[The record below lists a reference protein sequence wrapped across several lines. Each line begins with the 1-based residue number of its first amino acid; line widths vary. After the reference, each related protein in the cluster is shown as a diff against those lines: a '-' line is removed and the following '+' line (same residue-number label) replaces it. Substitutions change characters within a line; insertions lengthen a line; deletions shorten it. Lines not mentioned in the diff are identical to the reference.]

1 MTHIEKI
8 KNLIDKYN
16 GIVTSAM
23 LKKNNIPI
31 LHLKLYAVQL
41 LK

>member
-23 LKKNNIPI
+23 LKKII
-31 LHLKLYAVQL
+31 YQYYI
-41 LK
+41 